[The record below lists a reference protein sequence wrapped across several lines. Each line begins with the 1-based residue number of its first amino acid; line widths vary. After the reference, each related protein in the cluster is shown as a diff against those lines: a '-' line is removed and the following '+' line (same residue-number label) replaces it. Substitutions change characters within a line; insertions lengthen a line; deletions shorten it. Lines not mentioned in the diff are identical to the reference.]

1 MPSLLQIF
9 TVFPKLLSLILLFST
24 FIVARS
30 SAQEYLLTGKITN
43 TKLEP
48 LPYASI
54 RVKELQTG
62 TTADK
67 DGNYKLQLEPGKYD
81 LVITMMGYKTQVITV
96 AITKAYQQNIIL
108 EQEDGKMLG
117 AVQVTGVKK
126 DKAEEY
132 VRNVIRNKEKIME
145 AAQNYSC
152 VVYIKAT
159 DENDFTKKKK
169 TKDTATKVN
178 NALAGMNMAE
188 IYLKADYAYPDKIKE
203 ERTGIKI
210 RGNRDGLFYLT
221 TTDGDF
227 NFYKNLVEL
236 SALAKI
242 PMLSPISYS
251 GLVAYKYKT
260 VNTRKQNGRTIYT
273 IKVMPTKLGNAL
285 VTGEVEIID
294 SAWVLL
300 STHFEM
306 PKFHLVEYD
315 YFSVDQ
321 QYQWVNNR
329 AWMPVR
335 QEFTYLTKAGKSKQ
349 SGRTIAL
356 YSDYSIDTS
365 FAKKHF
371 TTELSSTSQQ
381 AYERDSSFWQTVRK
395 EPLSEKEVQFIQY
408 RDSVIRAHT
417 TTAYQDSVDR
427 YNNKITLKKL
437 FLDGVTHNNWRKERF
452 MSFATIPDFYQPLN
466 FGGARIANDFYLSK
480 RYKSKKNITLRTEL
494 SYGLRNKDL
503 QGNIGFSKLYNPF
516 SRGTYYV
523 SIGRSFGQ
531 IFEGDAWINQIKRS
545 NTYLKE
551 GVEFSHAV
559 ELANGL
565 VLRNRIE
572 LTGRKSVAGYKTNDK
587 IDSLFG
593 SALTNNQAVYFPS
606 YNAFYN
612 TIGLDFTPRQKYI
625 REPKEK
631 VVLGS
636 SWPTF
641 SVTWRKGVK
650 GFLNSEIDF
659 NYLEY
664 SISQHLKMGL
674 AGEANYTFVSGSFL
688 SKKDLRLVDYKF
700 LRQGDPFLFSNPTKS
715 FQALDSSFPVFKRF
729 YEGHYLHQ
737 FHGAI
742 LNKIPLL
749 KKLNLLEVAGGGILY
764 VPERNLKY
772 AEAFFGIEKIIR
784 FWRER
789 YKVGTYV
796 VGSVANQFKNPVQ
809 FKISIERFN
818 RRKNSWY

>member
-1 MPSLLQIF
+1 MLL
-9 TVFPKLLSLILLFST
+9 KLLSLSLIFTGSLVLHT
-24 FIVARS
+24 Q
-30 SAQEYLLTGKITN
+30 AQEYLLTGKVTN
-43 TKLEP
+43 AKLEP
-48 LPYASI
+48 LPYVSI
-54 RVKELQTG
+54 RIKELQTG
-62 TTADK
+62 TTSDK
-67 DGNYKLQLEPGKYD
+67 DGNFTLQLEAGKYD
-81 LVITMMGYKTQVITV
+81 LAITMLGYKTQVITV
-96 AITKAYQQNIIL
+96 AITKAYQQNIIM

-117 AVQVTGVKK
+117 AVQVTGIKK
-126 DKAEEY
+126 DRAEEY
-132 VRNVIRNKEKIME
+132 VRNVIRNKEKIV
-145 AAQNYSC
+145 AASQNYSC
-152 VVYIKAT
+152 TVYIKAT
-159 DENDFTKKKK
+159 DENDFIKKKK

-178 NALAGMNMAE
+178 NPLAGMNMAE

-203 ERTGIKI
+203 ERTGVKI

-227 NFYKNLVEL
+227 NFYKNLVQL
-236 SALAKI
+236 PALAKI

-260 VNTRKQNGRTIYT
+260 LNTRKENGRTIYT
-273 IKVMPTKLGNAL
+273 IKVTPTKLGNAL
-285 VTGEVEIID
+285 VTGEMEIMD
-294 SAWVLL
+294 SAWILL

-321 QYQWVNNR
+321 HYQWVNNK

-335 QEFTYLTKAGKSKQ
+335 QEFTYLTKANKSKQ
-349 SGRTIAL
+349 SGRTIVL
-356 YSDYSIDTS
+356 YSDYNIDTT
-365 FAKKHF
+365 FTKKHF
-371 TTELSSTSQQ
+371 NTELSTTTQQ
-381 AYERDSSFWQTVRK
+381 AYERDSSFWKTVRK
-395 EPLSEKEVQFIQY
+395 EPLTEKEIHFIQY
-408 RDSVIRAHT
+408 RDSVVRAHT
-417 TTAYQDSVDR
+417 TIAYQDSVEQ
-427 YNNKITLKKL
+427 YNNKVTLKKI
-437 FLDGVTHNNWRKERF
+437 FVDGIVKYNWRKERQMIF
-452 MSFATIPDFYQPLN
+452 PTIPDFYQPLQ
-466 FGGARIANDFYLSK
+466 FGGARIVTHFYMSK
-480 RYKSKKNITLRTEL
+480 RYKNKKFITLNTEL
-494 SYGLRNKDL
+494 SYGLRNKDM
-503 QGNIGFSKLYNPF
+503 QGDIGFSKLYNPF
-516 SRGTYYV
+516 SRGTYYISV
-523 SIGRSFGQ
+523 GRNFGQ

-545 NTYLKE
+545 NAYLKE
-551 GVEFSHAV
+551 GIEFSHAV

-565 VLRNRIE
+565 VLRNRVE

-631 VVLGS
+631 IILGS

-641 SVTWRKGVK
+641 SVSWRKGIK
-650 GFLNSEIDF
+650 GFLNSDIDF
-659 NYLEY
+659 DYLEFGLN
-664 SISQHLKMGL
+664 QKLKMGL
-674 AGEANYTFVSGSFL
+674 AGEADYSFISGSFL
-688 SKKDLRLVDYKF
+688 SRKDLRLVDYKF

-715 FQALDSSFPVFKRF
+715 FQALDSSFPIFKRF

-764 VPERNLKY
+764 APERNLKY
-772 AEAFFGIEKIIR
+772 AELFFGIEKIIR

-789 YKVGTYV
+789 YKIGGYV
-796 VGSVANQFKNPVQ
+796 VGSVANQYKNPVQ